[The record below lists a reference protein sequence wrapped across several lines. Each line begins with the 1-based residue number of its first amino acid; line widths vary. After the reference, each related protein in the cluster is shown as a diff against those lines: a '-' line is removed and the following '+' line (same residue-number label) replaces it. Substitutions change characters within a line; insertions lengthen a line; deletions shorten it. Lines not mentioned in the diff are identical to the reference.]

1 MANRRAVAGPA
12 AAGDEWDR
20 AKLFTWDEDHERL
33 LNPETGQFVGA
44 GGRVASKILKERG
57 FRPLGGER
65 EAGHRV
71 YRQKGIVVAR
81 GALRVKQLT
90 VVGDAPVYMR
100 AMVGPM
106 LEEARAHGERFRGIV
121 VRMENPADPNG
132 TVFRTIRDFRDADE
146 LALRLAYIETGLS
159 TSVEVNGSDPVAIGY
174 QLDTSHFAVQYVIPP
189 PRGGAANAAY
199 KTRETPL
206 WRLADYRGAE
216 GDCLITILRHVSGK
230 AKGVRCAVIRR
241 ELGLP
246 AGPLPAEEEVLQK
259 LADYFRVEIEVVT
272 SDLEIEREFIDGPTI
287 GNTCVAS
294 AEPICVGRAA
304 PRRPSKG
311 FAYIHLDVESSHY
324 EHILEAKPITLC
336 AYTGDHAVYTKKQL
350 RERILAQGR
359 TFYWCGRRPVHAPRV
374 RRVRDMRRLALVF
387 DFETTYDAATMR
399 LDPYAASW
407 FAYEIDRTDA
417 DFSAEE
423 ANVALGDDCVDKL
436 LDFILSAPND
446 VTYTIIGFNNARFD
460 NFLLAQA
467 AAAREALS
475 DVFFASGMLRDLR
488 IGRHSTIDLC
498 KLCPMSLAL
507 ACKSFATSP
516 SKIDGFSHEIPQA
529 ARLAG
534 RLPEWI
540 AENQEK
546 LVEYVTTDVLAAC
559 SLAVK
564 LEAVFDE
571 VVQTRPVSARI
582 GTIGG
587 VAWHS
592 FKEVT
597 GEMPEPPID
606 EAMDRFIRSA
616 LTGGRTQ
623 NFEAPGFTTDE
634 PCRMVD
640 VCSLYPTAMSGA
652 QAALMPPQ
660 LGYGRYPLGQANTT
674 TEYVEGKLGFYNVR
688 VVRQPVPNVLPRRV
702 AGQPLDWKCTEP
714 FETIAGT
721 PSIELIR
728 LAGGEV
734 EVLVQ
739 DGIAGYY
746 YPRDTDKL
754 FDTFLGPIIAGKS
767 AEDAFKEHKD
777 PRYNPARREALKLIM
792 NSLCGKWAQANYDDC
807 AMLVKGS
814 AAQLAAEKKMRDGVA
829 EWYPIHGDVALL
841 VGKKDKQY
849 KPKYAKPVQVAA
861 LIYEHARSYMWWIV
875 YSRYNPIYT
884 DTDSALVRR
893 ADYDRFR
900 LDFPQLNPDGR
911 LKELGDLEEELESD
925 STHVIVIAPKMY
937 YVEAAKKTK
946 DRAKGV
952 SLDKDMLVSD
962 RGVEQIRATDNATIA
977 GWYRDGC
984 PEMIRLKNA
993 RRAFFELIRDTGHA
1007 NVLSSSLRRGV
1018 DAAGFY
1024 LEQRFVVKTIT
1035 NPLRGPQPPERG
1047 AISLREMQKE
1057 ETLPP
1062 LTGESLWDGAF
1073 DDESAAAV
1081 IEHFEGGLE

>member
-1 MANRRAVAGPA
+1 MYARARAGPA
-12 AAGDEWDR
+12 NADNHDWGRTAPFEWNADYTHIR
-20 AKLFTWDEDHERL
+20 
-33 LNPETGQFVGA
+33 NPASGVDVKVSGA
-44 GGRVASKILKERG
+44 VASAYFKEQG
-57 FRPLGGER
+57 YTPLGPPTAPEFTYTQR
-65 EAGHRV
+65 SR
-71 YRQKGIVVAR
+71 RSQ
-81 GALRVKQLT
+81 GAVRTEVFH
-90 VVGDAPVYMR
+90 VEGRAPVFIQSMIP
-100 AMVGPM
+100 AI
-106 LEEARAHGERFRGIV
+106 LEKTRAHGDRYRGLV
-121 VRMENPADPNG
+121 LTFTDRQYGDKEY
-132 TVFRTIRDFRDADE
+132 RTIWGDRDAAQLANE
-146 LALRLAYIETGLS
+146 LVLMETGV
-159 TSVEVNGSDPVAIGY
+159 THGSDQVSEGY
-174 QLDTSHFAVQYVIPP
+174 HLDTSHFAVVSLIPTA
-189 PRGGAANAAY
+189 RGGAANASY
-199 KTRETPL
+199 KVRDTPL
-206 WRLADYRGAE
+206 WRLANYKGAE
-216 GDCLITILRHVSGK
+216 GDCLITILRVVSGRR
-230 AKGVRCAVIRR
+230 KGVRAAAIRR
-241 ELGLP
+241 ELELP
-246 AGPLPAEEEVLQK
+246 TGPLPADETVLQK

-272 SDLEIEREFIDGPTI
+272 SDLEITREFIDGPTI

-294 AEPICVGRAA
+294 AEPVCVGRAT
-304 PRRPSKG
+304 PRFPAKG
-311 FAYIHLDVESSHY
+311 FAYIHLDVDSCHY

-336 AYTGDHAVYTKKQL
+336 AFTGDHAVYTKKQL

-359 TFYWCGRRPVHAPRV
+359 TFYWCGRPPVNAPRA

-387 DFETTYDAATMR
+387 DFETTYDARTMR
-399 LDPYAASW
+399 LQPYAASW
-407 FAYEIDRTDA
+407 FAYEIDRVDA
-417 DFSAEE
+417 DFAAEE

-467 AAAREALS
+467 AAARESLS

-498 KLCPMSLAL
+498 KLCNTTLAN

-516 SKIDGFSHEIPQA
+516 SKVAGFSHDIPQA

-540 AENQEK
+540 AENREK
-546 LVEYVTTDVLAAC
+546 LVEYVTTDVLATC

-571 VVQTRPVSARI
+571 VVNTRPIAARI

-597 GEMPEPPID
+597 EEMPEPPID
-606 EAMDRFIRSA
+606 ESMDRFIRSA

-652 QAALMPPQ
+652 HAELMPPQ
-660 LGYGRYPLGQANTT
+660 LGYGRYPLGQANVTD
-674 TEYVEGKLGFYNVR
+674 EYVAGKLGFYRVR
-688 VVRQPVPNVLPRRV
+688 IVRQPVPNVLPRRTP
-702 AGQPLDWKCTEP
+702 GEPLDWKCTEP
-714 FETIAGT
+714 FETIAGS

-734 EVLVQ
+734 EVLA
-739 DGIAGYY
+739 DENGFAGYY

-792 NSLCGKWAQANYDDC
+792 NSLSGKWAQANYDDC
-807 AMLVKGS
+807 AVLVKGS
-814 AAQLAAEKKMRDGVA
+814 SAQLAAEKKMRGGVA
-829 EWYPIHGDVALL
+829 EWYPIHGNTALL

-849 KPKYAKPVQVAA
+849 KPKFAKPVQVAA
-861 LIYEHARSYMWWIV
+861 LIYEHARCYMWWLV

-925 STHVIVIAPKMY
+925 STHVIIIAPKMY
-937 YVEAAKKTK
+937 YVETPKKLK

-952 SLDKDMLVSD
+952 SLDKDLLVSD
-962 RGVEQIRATDNATIA
+962 AGFELVKSAESAEIA
-977 GWYRDGC
+977 VWYRDGH
-984 PEMIRLKNA
+984 PEMAKLKSA
-993 RRAFFELIRDTGHA
+993 RRVFFERIRDTGHA
-1007 NVLSSSLRRGV
+1007 HVLSSSLRRGV
-1018 DAAGFY
+1018 DATGFY

-1035 NPLRGPQPPERG
+1035 NPLG
-1047 AISLREMQKE
+1047 AQKE
-1057 ETLPP
+1057 DPLPA
-1062 LTGESLWDGAF
+1062 LTGESLWDGTF
-1073 DDESAAAV
+1073 DDDAA
-1081 IEHFEGGLE
+1081 EYLLELCEDYSP